1 MIKVKGT
8 RVLITGA
15 SSGIGRAAAFE
26 FAAKGAKL
34 ILTSRR
40 FECLKELA
48 GEIKQAFPDIP
59 VPLAIPADVTNAV
72 EVKRLIESSVDHF
85 GGIDILINNAGL
97 GVYGDTERTTLEEF
111 RLLMEVNFLGAVRCL
126 LEVLPIMKR
135 KDKGLIIN
143 IASVAAIHGVPF
155 LGAYSA
161 SKAALVALSQ
171 SLRVELADSHI
182 TIMIVYPGYTQ
193 TDFFMKEKKLGGAH
207 RPPEPYTS
215 PQKVAKAIVKAS
227 QREKRELVLSGE
239 GKALTFFKSS
249 MPWLVEKAME
259 RIAFKLRDKKEV
271 SHE

>member
-1 MIKVKGT
+1 MVKIKEA

-15 SSGIGRAAAFE
+15 SSGIGRATAFE

-40 FECLKELA
+40 FECLNELA
-48 GEIKQAFPDIP
+48 EEIKQAFPHIP
-59 VPLAIPADVTNAV
+59 IPLVIPADLTKTK
-72 EVKRLIESSVDHF
+72 EVKSLIERSVDHF
-85 GGIDILINNAGL
+85 GGIDILINNAGF
-97 GVYGDTERTTLEEF
+97 GVYGDTERTTVEEF
-111 RLLMEVNFLGAVRCL
+111 RLVMEVNFLGAVRCM

-143 IASVAAIHGVPF
+143 VASVTAKHGVPY

-171 SLRVELADSHI
+171 SLRAELVDSHI
-182 TIMIVYPGYTQ
+182 SIMIVYPGYTQ
-193 TDFFMKEKKLGGAH
+193 TDFFKKEKKLGGAH

-215 PQKVAKAIVKAS
+215 PQKVAKAIVRAS
-227 QREKRELVLSGE
+227 QREKRDLFLSME
-239 GKALTFFKSS
+239 GKALTLFKNL
-249 MPWLVEKAME
+249 MPWLVERAME